1 MKTFASL
8 IIVASLT
15 LAVGGCADPSRESD
29 ADALRDDLA
38 DLPGVTSV
46 KLDYTEPVV
55 LDSGKLALEVEMTDT
70 ASPEQV
76 AAVIETAYDAFRTTH
91 HGEEADLSLAAGWTT
106 VALRAFEPE
115 ASVAAVGA
123 ATLTGLTAT
132 PKGGWATVDL
142 TTDDVPKGDH
152 VAGTYVI
159 TLPERSTAADV
170 PVLLESLAAE
180 HDEDSLI
187 GWGAA
192 AADGSSLTYDAGF
205 PPAEL
210 VARWVRMQSPRAPLA
225 VRAVENGAMFVT
237 GGLSSTYDLT
247 ERADRRALDR
257 ITRSQLRVLGAGEW
271 TYDLVDADGRPV
283 TSIDRYLCQPTSE
296 GPYDDELEAWVLAT
310 WGRCVGAS

>member
-1 MKTFASL
+1 MNSFATL
-8 IIVASLT
+8 IVLASLT

-29 ADALRDDLA
+29 ADALRDGLT

-70 ASPEQV
+70 ASAEQV
-76 AAVIETAYDAFRTTH
+76 AAVIETAYDAFHTTH
-91 HGEEADLSLAAGWTT
+91 HGEEADLSVAAGSTT

-123 ATLTGLTAT
+123 ATRTGLTAT
-132 PKGGWATVDL
+132 PKGGWATIDL
-142 TTDDVPKGDH
+142 TTDGVPKGDH
-152 VAGTYVI
+152 VAGTYIV
-159 TLPERSTAADV
+159 TLPGGSTAADV

-180 HDEDSLI
+180 HDGDFLI

-192 AADGSSLTYDAGF
+192 AADGSSLTYDVGF

-210 VARWVRMQSPRAPLA
+210 VTRWERMQHAGAPLA
-225 VRAVENGAMFVT
+225 VRAVEDGAMFVT

-283 TSIDRYLCQPTSE
+283 TSIDRYLCEPTSE